1 MLKVTDVESGEIR
14 IDARACQGLKGRMM
28 DRREPADLDWARCG
42 QPIQRDQRWEWEKDR
57 GTARECFG
65 RGQRGSRGSQGLP
78 RDDITSHLV
87 AACSP
92 ARGLL
97 PIRGIMSTPWAGPG
111 FLTARTAPPPLSLGC
126 GLLRGARPISASTRG
141 A

>member
-1 MLKVTDVESGEIR
+1 
-14 IDARACQGLKGRMM
+14 MM
-28 DRREPADLDWARCG
+28 DRREPADLDCARCG

-97 PIRGIMSTPWAGPG
+97 PIRSIMSTPWAVTYLTHLATKARMTIAMTMATQIQLGGAYAARRIHFHRPAGP
-111 FLTARTAPPPLSLGC
+111 LQRSE
-126 GLLRGARPISASTRG
+126 ISA
-141 A
+141 